1 MEGTQGQQ
9 LPSRWASVPKRLPAS
24 LDALTGPAGG
34 VVELPFDLA
43 WSGDRN
49 FDLAK
54 PDDRYLYY
62 MTVLTAAIT
71 PEHFTQWLNA
81 DLLRSEWGRLVLP
94 PRLRDIWQ
102 QRFPELAAVRVK
114 HV

>member
-34 VVELPFDLA
+34 VVVLPFDLA

-49 FDLAK
+49 FDLSN
-54 PDDRYLYY
+54 PDDRYLYH

-71 PEHFTQWLNA
+71 PQHYTEWLNA

-102 QRFPELAAVRVK
+102 QRFPELAARLK